1 MNIKLCYSVYMKI
14 KNFSIKTF
22 VELICS
28 TKHLLNAVSRNKS
41 SQSKSKV
48 PEHKQ
53 NIWYVKSK

>member
-1 MNIKLCYSVYMKI
+1 MLQCIYEDQ
-14 KNFSIKTF
+14 NFSIKTF
-22 VELICS
+22 VELICN